1 MISLLS
7 GKSNRNGNG
16 FWKVN
21 ISLVYDEVCFAKMKT
36 IITKINNSSKFMENG
51 QTKWKF
57 LKHEIQKFT
66 IDYSKTIVKKSK
78 RQRINLELKLKNLES
93 KLKLLRK

>member
-1 MISLLS
+1 
-7 GKSNRNGNG
+7 
-16 FWKVN
+16 
-21 ISLVYDEVCFAKMKT
+21 
-36 IITKINNSSKFMENG
+36 MENG

-66 IDYSKTIVKKSK
+66 IDFSKTIAKKSK

-93 KLKLLRK
+93 NLKL